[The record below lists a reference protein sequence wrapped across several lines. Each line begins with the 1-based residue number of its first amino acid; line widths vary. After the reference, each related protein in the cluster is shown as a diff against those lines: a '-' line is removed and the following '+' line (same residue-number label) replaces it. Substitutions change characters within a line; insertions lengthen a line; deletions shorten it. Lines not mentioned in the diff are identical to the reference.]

1 MSKNIVNIIDNFL
14 PTEIFYP
21 LSEVFLGPDIPW
33 YFLKTVDYDDEDDCD
48 NDKYQFSHSIWEPS
62 VGVSTPFYDV
72 VAPCIEKLNC
82 YSVIRIKSN
91 LNPQTNIN
99 KKIGDFHTDTLIPN
113 ATTAI
118 LYLNTNNGYTLFES
132 GDKIES
138 IENRVV
144 VFNSQ
149 IKHTGV
155 SCTDEKCRVLINFN
169 YFSKDDIV

>member
-1 MSKNIVNIIDNFL
+1 MTKNIVNIIDNFL

-33 YFLKTVDYDDEDDCD
+33 YFLTTVDYDDEDDND

-62 VGVSTPFYDV
+62 IGVSTPFYNV
-72 VAPCIEKLNC
+72 VSPCMEKLNC

-91 LNPQTNIN
+91 LNPKTNIN

-118 LYLNTNNGYTLFES
+118 LYLNTNNGYTMFEDGS
-132 GDKIES
+132 KIECV
-138 IENRVV
+138 ENRLV

-149 IKHTGV
+149 IKHTGI
-155 SCTDEKCRVLINFN
+155 SCTDQKCRVLINFN